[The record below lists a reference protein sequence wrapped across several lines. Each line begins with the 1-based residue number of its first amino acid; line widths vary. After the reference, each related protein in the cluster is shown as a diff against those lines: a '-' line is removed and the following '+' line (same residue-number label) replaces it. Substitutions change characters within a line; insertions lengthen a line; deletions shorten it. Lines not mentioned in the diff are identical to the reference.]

1 MDTVK
6 PGEDPRQQA
15 FLKVGRIVNEFTS
28 KLSKEDVEAMIVIIH
43 TAQSEMQREPQ
54 EETKD
59 GPTTAGQV
67 LSESKKVQ
75 SIINNLYQL
84 VVRFSREKHE
94 IADKDAVK
102 HEYLMQKIRMANDQ
116 IVLL

>member
-43 TAQSEMQREPQ
+43 TA
-54 EETKD
+54 
-59 GPTTAGQV
+59 
-67 LSESKKVQ
+67 
-75 SIINNLYQL
+75 
-84 VVRFSREKHE
+84 
-94 IADKDAVK
+94 
-102 HEYLMQKIRMANDQ
+102 
-116 IVLL
+116 